1 MEEEFLE
8 KQEYKPFTWLR
19 CIDDIFFIWT
29 HGKDKLKTFLENLN
43 QFYPNVKFAHESS
56 TESIPFLDL
65 RVKLLEGK
73 IETNLHVTPT
83 DKHQYLHYSSFH
95 PGHIKRSI
103 VYGQILRF
111 SRVCYHEADIRKHT
125 TEIKSWF
132 LKFMVILMM

>member
-1 MEEEFLE
+1 MDKMEEEFLE

-73 IETNLHVTPT
+73 IENNLHVTPT

-103 VYGQILRF
+103 VYGQTLVGFVIMKQILGNTQ
-111 SRVCYHEADIRKHT
+111 RK
-125 TEIKSWF
+125 
-132 LKFMVILMM
+132 